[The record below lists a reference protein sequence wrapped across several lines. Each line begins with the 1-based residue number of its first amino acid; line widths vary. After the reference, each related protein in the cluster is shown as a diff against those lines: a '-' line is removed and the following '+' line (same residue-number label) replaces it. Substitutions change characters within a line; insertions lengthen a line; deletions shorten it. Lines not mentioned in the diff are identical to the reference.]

1 MTKPISTPRVIISF
15 YRHNDYFGMSHF
27 DVEYFLDSNCFI
39 TFHLPLLP
47 SCHISPIPFVSIRF
61 GETLL
66 HVPGTHLSD
75 EVAQPLL
82 DLSRHGIT
90 ITPIA
95 NSTTSTDNSS
105 LTSSLSILKQNYRDP
120 LSFFGRDQ
128 EHSPKRNVTIADLPS
143 AALDL
148 SNRGGG

>member
-1 MTKPISTPRVIISF
+1 
-15 YRHNDYFGMSHF
+15 MSHF
-27 DVEYFLDSNCFI
+27 KVEYFLVSNFLN
-39 TFHLPLLP
+39 TFHLHLLP

-61 GETLL
+61 GESLL
-66 HVPGTHLSD
+66 HVPAGTHLSD

-90 ITPIA
+90 ITPIV
-95 NSTTSTDNSS
+95 NSTTSTDHSS
-105 LTSSLSILKQNYRDP
+105 LTSSLSILKQSRRDP

-128 EHSPKRNVTIADLPS
+128 EHSCKRNVRVAELPS

-148 SNRGGG
+148 SSRGGGG

>member
-1 MTKPISTPRVIISF
+1 LKTLHLHSSSF
-15 YRHNDYFGMSHF
+15 LPHF
-27 DVEYFLDSNCFI
+27 FY
-39 TFHLPLLP
+39 
-47 SCHISPIPFVSIRF
+47 PFVSIRF

-66 HVPGTHLSD
+66 HVPAGTHLSD

-90 ITPIA
+90 ITPIV
-95 NSTTSTDNSS
+95 NSATSTDNSS
-105 LTSSLSILKQNYRDP
+105 LTSPLSILKQNRRDP
-120 LSFFGRDQ
+120 LSIFGRDQ
-128 EHSPKRNVTIADLPS
+128 ETSYKRTLKLADLPS